1 MAYNNIDGDG
11 LVPTL
16 HASFLQFKAQVVKTN
31 RAGVAFLSSVSHIFT
46 QRLSLSLSLEN
57 IKIR

>member
-1 MAYNNIDGDG
+1 MDGDG

-16 HASFLQFKAQVVKTN
+16 HASFFQFKAQVMKTN
-31 RAGVAFLSSVSHIFT
+31 RAGVAFLSAVSHVLT

>member
-16 HASFLQFKAQVVKTN
+16 HASFLQFKAQVMNSN
-31 RAGVAFLSSVSHIFT
+31 RAGIAFLPAVSHILT
-46 QRLSLSLSLEN
+46 QRLSLSLEN